1 MPSPVDVEV
10 GTAIDGT
17 SMRYLNGTDLPDA
30 EVEAG
35 VRQVAYQLTE
45 WVSGQQNRSRR
56 KGILNRDEFVV
67 PDNPLHQM
75 YIARQAVDTDDI
87 VGGAADVIEGLMFQK
102 VTWEG
107 EDADDADIFNQ
118 ISTDVDLDSFL
129 RSAARELFTHSQVVV
144 TSWWERKTYRVRGRN
159 PIPHDQKP
167 LPPTPD
173 PLTGVTP
180 KPEPPKK
187 GVKRKKDY
195 KIYAPTQ
202 LTILDSLKVIPVG
215 SRLWGGDRLAWHG
228 TPEEI
233 EIWDSGLDRPS
244 GGDPTMSQLILGRYT
259 PSRQE
264 AVELS
269 NLGVDPSRLL
279 ELNPMRVWR
288 HTLTRPSYARW
299 PDVRLRS
306 VFPLLDL
313 KRQLMDADRVH
324 LIGAANYILLVR
336 KGAKEEPP
344 HQAELESLRRNF
356 DVLAK
361 LPIIISDHRLEIDII
376 TPSQDYTLAQEKYE
390 VLDGRIISRLF
401 GSITLSGQGQRNES
415 TLTIARM
422 VARLLESRRH
432 MLKRAMEANFAR
444 RIIDANPDI
453 EWEDEP
459 NLAFTTR
466 RVQLDADQEI
476 AQMILALRQSKEIS
490 RESILEYV
498 GLDEAVEANRRI
510 VEAQLYDDI
519 FETQVPFSAPGGN
532 AGGLPPGA
540 FGATGG
546 RPTGGGG
553 TKPPGNAGATT
564 GKNSSGGSGKPS
576 SSGSKGK

>member
-1 MPSPVDVEV
+1 MPDPFDVELA
-10 GTAIDGT
+10 TAIDG
-17 SMRYLNGTDLPDA
+17 SSVRYINGTDLPDTDL
-30 EVEAG
+30 EPHI
-35 VRQVAYQLTE
+35 RQVAAQLSE
-45 WVSGQQNRSRR
+45 WVLGSQNRSRR
-56 KGILNRDEFVV
+56 KGILNRDEYVV

-75 YIARQAVDTDDI
+75 FIARQAVATDDI

-102 VTWEG
+102 VQWEG
-107 EDADDADIFNQ
+107 ENTDDADVFNQ
-118 ISTDVDLDSFL
+118 ISTDVDLDAFL
-129 RSAARELFTHSQVVV
+129 RAASRELFTHSQVVV
-144 TSWWERKTYRVRGRN
+144 TSWWERKTYTVRGRN

-167 LPPTPD
+167 LPPVAD

-187 GVKRKKDY
+187 GVKRKKQY
-195 KIYAPTQ
+195 RVFAPTQ
-202 LTILDSLKVIPVG
+202 LTILDSLRVIPVG
-215 SRLWGGDRLAWHG
+215 NRLWGGDQLAWHG
-228 TPEEI
+228 TAEEI
-233 EIWDSGLDRPS
+233 EIWDAGLDSPS
-244 GGDPTMSQLILGRYT
+244 AGDPTMQQLIIGKYT
-259 PSRQE
+259 PDRQE
-264 AVELS
+264 ATELS
-269 NLGVDPSRLL
+269 GLGVDPSRLL
-279 ELNPMRVWR
+279 LLNPMRVWR
-288 HTLTRPSYARW
+288 HTLTRPSYAKW
-299 PDVRLRS
+299 PDIRLRS

-313 KRQLMDADRVH
+313 RRQLMDADRVH

-376 TPSQDYTLAQEKYE
+376 TPSQDYTLNQEKYE
-390 VLDGRIISRLF
+390 VLDARIISRMF
-401 GSITLSGQGQRNES
+401 GAITLSGTGQRNES
-415 TLTIARM
+415 TLTVARM

-432 MLKRAMEANFAR
+432 MLKRSMEANFAR
-444 RIIDANPDI
+444 RIIDANPDVD
-453 EWEDEP
+453 WEDEP
-459 NLAFTTR
+459 NLAFTPR

-476 AQMILALRQSKEIS
+476 SQMILALRQQKEIS

-519 FETQVPFSAPGGN
+519 FETAIPFNSPMNN

-553 TKPPGNAGATT
+553 NKPAGNSGATT
-564 GKNSSGGSGKPS
+564 GKNSSGGSSKPS
-576 SSGSKGK
+576 SGAKGK

>member
-1 MPSPVDVEV
+1 
-10 GTAIDGT
+10 
-17 SMRYLNGTDLPDA
+17 
-30 EVEAG
+30 
-35 VRQVAYQLTE
+35 
-45 WVSGQQNRSRR
+45 
-56 KGILNRDEFVV
+56 
-67 PDNPLHQM
+67 
-75 YIARQAVDTDDI
+75 
-87 VGGAADVIEGLMFQK
+87 MFQK
-102 VTWEG
+102 VAWEG
-107 EDADDADIFNQ
+107 ESSDDADIFNQ

-129 RSAARELFTHSQVVV
+129 RAASRELFTHSQVVV
-144 TSWWERKTYRVRGRN
+144 TSWWERKTYKVRGRN

-167 LPPTPD
+167 PPPAPD
-173 PLTGVTP
+173 PLTGITP
-180 KPEPPKK
+180 KPEPPKR
-187 GVKRKKDY
+187 GVKRKREY
-195 KIYAPTQ
+195 RLYAPTQ
-202 LTILDSLKVIPVG
+202 LTILDSLRVIPVG
-215 SRLWGGDRLAWHG
+215 QRLWGGDRLAWHG
-228 TPEEI
+228 TAEEI

-244 GGDPTMSQLILGRYT
+244 AGDPTMSQLIIGKYT
-259 PSRQE
+259 PDRQE
-264 AVELS
+264 ATELS

-299 PDVRLRS
+299 PENRLRS

-336 KGAKEEPP
+336 KGAKDEPP

-376 TPSQDYTLAQEKYE
+376 TPSQDFTLNREKYE
-390 VLDGRIISRLF
+390 VLDGRIIARLF
-401 GSITLSGQGQRNES
+401 GAITLSGQGQRNES

-432 MLKRAMEANFAR
+432 MLKRALEANFAR
-444 RIIDANPDI
+444 RIIEANPEID
-453 EWEDEP
+453 WEDEP
-459 NLAFTTR
+459 NLAFTPR

-510 VEAQLYDDI
+510 VEAQMYDDI
-519 FETQVPFSAPGGN
+519 FETAVPFSSPVNN

-553 TKPPGNAGATT
+553 AKPAGNAGATT
-564 GKNSSGGSGKPS
+564 GKNSSGGSSKPS